1 MKHHKSK
8 LRIKLSAIW
17 QIICG
22 NQFASI
28 SIKYTGLNNMEY
40 RIHSS
45 LPLLD
50 GEIDAIAAEIVPA
63 AQTMHQ
69 LDYETKIIKEAK
81 ELVK

>member
-1 MKHHKSK
+1 
-8 LRIKLSAIW
+8 
-17 QIICG
+17 
-22 NQFASI
+22 
-28 SIKYTGLNNMEY
+28 MEY